1 MKEKLPK
8 YTEEYRRECADY
20 ALASDKPVSQV
31 AKELGINEKT
41 LSAWVVKRRRELAG
55 EVSVPSSANDTERE
69 LKAAQKRIRELEQ
82 ENAFLKKASAFFAK
96 NLQ

>member
-55 EVSVPSSANDTERE
+55 EVSVPSSVNDTERE

>member
-8 YTEEYRRECADY
+8 YTEEYRLECADY

-31 AKELGINEKT
+31 ARELGINEKT
-41 LSAWVVKRRRELAG
+41 LSAWVVKRRLELAG
-55 EVSVPSSANDTERE
+55 EAPTASSASDAERE
-69 LKAAQKRIRELEQ
+69 LKAAKRRIHELEQ

>member
-8 YTEEYRRECADY
+8 YTEEYRCECADY
-20 ALASDKPVSQV
+20 ALASEKPVSQV
-31 AKELGINEKT
+31 ARELGINEKT

-55 EVSVPSSANDTERE
+55 EAPKSSSASDAERE
-69 LKAAQKRIRELEQ
+69 LKAAKRRIHELEQ

>member
-20 ALASDKPVSQV
+20 TLASDKPVSQV
-31 AKELGINEKT
+31 AKELGINQKT

-55 EVSVPSSANDTERE
+55 EVPVPSSVNDTERE
-69 LKAAQKRIRELEQ
+69 LKAAQRRIRELEQ

>member
-20 ALASDKPVSQV
+20 ALASNKPTSQV
-31 AKELGINEKT
+31 AKELGINQKT

-55 EVSVPSSANDTERE
+55 EAPVPSSVNDTERE
-69 LKAAQKRIRELEQ
+69 LKAAQRRIRELEQ

>member
-1 MKEKLPK
+1 MKEKLPR
-8 YTEEYRRECADY
+8 YTDEYRRECADY
-20 ALASDKPVSQV
+20 ALASDKPTSQV
-31 AKELGINEKT
+31 AEELGINKKT
-41 LSAWVVKRRRELAG
+41 FSAWVIKRRRELAG
-55 EVSVPSSANDTERE
+55 DEPPTSAANDAERE